1 VFGTG
6 YLRVRPSP
14 DVPLKVRIQRRLRR
28 YR

>member
-14 DVPLKVRIQRRLRR
+14 DVPLKVRIERRLRR